1 MLATLSSEC
10 LVAFPQNTVERDG
23 EDHSSGLVWI
33 LGAAS
38 ATKAL
43 IIL

>member
-23 EDHSSGLVWI
+23 RLVWI